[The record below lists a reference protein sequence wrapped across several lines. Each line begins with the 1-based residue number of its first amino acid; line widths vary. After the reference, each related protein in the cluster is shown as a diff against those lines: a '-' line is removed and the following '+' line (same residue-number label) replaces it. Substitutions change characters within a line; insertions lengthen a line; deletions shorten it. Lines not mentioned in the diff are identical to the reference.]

1 MLRSGVTEKV
11 STTDFK
17 DISFDDKCTVIG
29 GLRTELETLRVWQLS
44 LTITSAFPHAQSVLV
59 AHNHQ

>member
-11 STTDFK
+11 STTEFK

-29 GLRTELETLRVWQLS
+29 GLRTELETLRVWQFS
-44 LTITSAFPHAQSVLV
+44 LTVTASPCPVCTYMYSAHS
-59 AHNHQ
+59 